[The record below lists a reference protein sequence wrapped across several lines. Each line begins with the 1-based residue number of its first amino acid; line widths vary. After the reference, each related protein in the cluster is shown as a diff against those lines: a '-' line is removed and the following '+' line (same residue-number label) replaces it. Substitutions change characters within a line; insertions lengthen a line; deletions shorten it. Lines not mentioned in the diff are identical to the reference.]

1 MIVFYSLFLFVCLLC
16 DMRTQLCV
24 TLCHQFSIH
33 TQKRHTAQQQ
43 LLLFTHLY
51 FIFLFFV
58 FFLLRWAFV
67 MLRSEKNSWL
77 GLPFFVDL
85 SVSDPKT
92 LECIQHHSP
101 PLRWIIVRPNKPDS
115 NLQCNCWFFILLMSF
130 SYFSAMLRTNY
141 HQ

>member
-24 TLCHQFSIH
+24 MLCHQFSIH

-51 FIFLFFV
+51 FIFLLFFS
-58 FFLLRWAFV
+58 FYSDELLLCGEAKRIH
-67 MLRSEKNSWL
+67 
-77 GLPFFVDL
+77 DL
-85 SVSDPKT
+85 DCLFSLIKVCPIQKT

-101 PLRWIIVRPNKPDS
+101 PLRWIIVSPNKRDS
-115 NLQCNCWFFILLMSF
+115 NLQCNCLFFIQLMLF